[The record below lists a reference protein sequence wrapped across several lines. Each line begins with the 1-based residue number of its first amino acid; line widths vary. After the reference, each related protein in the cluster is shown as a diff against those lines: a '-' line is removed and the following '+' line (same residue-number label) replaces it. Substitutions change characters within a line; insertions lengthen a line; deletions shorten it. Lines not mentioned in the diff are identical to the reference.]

1 MKLEYWRLSHDIV
14 PFDVASSRRDK
25 LRGAAEKGL
34 QFCSWR
40 YPTQIYPVISFV
52 RYQRAV
58 YYELRSVSSTEGLE
72 QATYD
77 TNGISV
83 ANY

>member
-1 MKLEYWRLSHDIV
+1 MSHDIV

-34 QFCSWR
+34 QFCSGR
-40 YPTQIYPVISFV
+40 GAQIYPVISFV
-52 RYQRAV
+52 RCHRAV

-72 QATYD
+72 QAMYD

-83 ANY
+83 ANC